1 MKTLKV
7 IFLLCLSL
15 SAFANN
21 EKYVEAMKKN
31 IEMVYK
37 AATVEELQSAVNTLN
52 RIGDAEKSKWE
63 PYYYASF
70 GNIMLA
76 TRENDG
82 TKKDAYLDLAKASL
96 DKAVAI
102 QPNESEIAALEGFIH
117 MIRVAVDPASRGPQ
131 YSMMAMQAFGKAL
144 AINPN
149 NPRAMALLAQMQ
161 FGTAQFFKQEPT
173 EACDANN
180 KAIEL
185 FNNEKPASPLA
196 PVWGK
201 GMAEGMKANCK

>member
-7 IFLLCLSL
+7 IFFLMVSL

-31 IEMVYK
+31 IENVYK

-52 RIGDAEKSKWE
+52 RIGDAEKTKWE

-76 TRENDG
+76 TREKDG
-82 TKKDAYLDLAKASL
+82 AKKDAYLDLAKTSL

-102 QPNESEIAALEGFIH
+102 QPNESEIATLEGFIH
-117 MIRVAVDPASRGPQ
+117 MIRVTVDPASRGPQ
-131 YSMMAMQAFGKAL
+131 YSMMSMQAFGKAL

-149 NPRAMALLAQMQ
+149 NPRAMALMAQMQ

-180 KAIEL
+180 KALEL
-185 FNNEKPASPLA
+185 FNNEKSASPLA

>member
-7 IFLLCLSL
+7 IFLLCVSL

-21 EKYVEAMKKN
+21 EKYVEVMKKN

-82 TKKDAYLDLAKASL
+82 TKKDAYLDLAKVSL
-96 DKAVAI
+96 DKAITI
-102 QPNESEIAALEGFIH
+102 QP
-117 MIRVAVDPASRGPQ
+117 
-131 YSMMAMQAFGKAL
+131 
-144 AINPN
+144 
-149 NPRAMALLAQMQ
+149 
-161 FGTAQFFKQEPT
+161 
-173 EACDANN
+173 
-180 KAIEL
+180 
-185 FNNEKPASPLA
+185 
-196 PVWGK
+196 
-201 GMAEGMKANCK
+201 

>member
-7 IFLLCLSL
+7 IFLLFVSL

-76 TRENDG
+76 TREIDG

-102 QPNESEIAALEGFIH
+102 QPNESEIAALEGFIL
-117 MIRVAVDPASRGPQ
+117 MIRVTVDPASRGPQ
-131 YSMMAMQAFGKAL
+131 YSMLSMQAFGKAL

-149 NPRAMALLAQMQ
+149 NPRAMALMAQMQ

-180 KAIEL
+180 KALEL

-201 GMAEGMKANCK
+201 GMAEGMKVNCK